1 MTNSVLS
8 PIYYFLFPSYF
19 RAVIGYKSIF
29 LTIIMDNFKAIRKRY
44 EDANQGH
51 LFKFW
56 LNLTEYQL
64 DQLLSELDALD
75 IERVNRI
82 YAKAIS
88 SEKEASNP
96 NPNTQ
101 LDSIE
106 PLPKGVSESV
116 VSNTAKTQEWRQ
128 IGLGAITRGE
138 VAVLLMAGGQ
148 GTRLGSSA
156 PKGCY
161 DIGLPSHKSLFQYQ
175 AERIARLQIV
185 AELEN
190 HKPPGS
196 VVIPWYV
203 MTSGP
208 THSETE
214 FYFKKNSYFG
224 LDAKNVIFFEQGQ

>member
-1 MTNSVLS
+1 M
-8 PIYYFLFPSYF
+8 
-19 RAVIGYKSIF
+19 
-29 LTIIMDNFKAIRKRY
+29 TIIDTLRKRY
-44 EDANQGH
+44 EDANQSH

-56 LNLTEYQL
+56 ST
-64 DQLLSELDALD
+64 LSESQQGDLVSQLDALD

-82 YAKAIS
+82 YSKAIS

-96 NPNTQ
+96 NPNPNATQ
-101 LDSIE
+101 SDSIE
-106 PLPKGVSESV
+106 PLPKSASESV
-116 VSNTAKTQEWRQ
+116 VSNTEKTQEWRQ
-128 IGLGAITRGE
+128 IGLSAITRGE

-175 AERIARLQIV
+175 AERISRLQTV

-190 HKPPGS
+190 HKPTGS

-208 THSETE
+208 THIETE
-214 FYFKKNSYFG
+214 NYFKKNSYFG

>member
-1 MTNSVLS
+1 MAANIDTL
-8 PIYYFLFPSYF
+8 
-19 RAVIGYKSIF
+19 
-29 LTIIMDNFKAIRKRY
+29 RKRY

-56 LNLTEYQL
+56 SN
-64 DQLLSELDALD
+64 LSEPQQSQLASQLDALN

-82 YAKAIS
+82 YTKAVS
-88 SEKEASNP
+88 SEKEAL

-101 LDSIE
+101 SESDSIE
-106 PLPKGVSESV
+106 PLPKSASESV

-128 IGLGAITRGE
+128 IGLAAITRNE

-175 AERIARLQIV
+175 AERIARLQTV
-185 AELEN
+185 AEVEN
-190 HKPPGS
+190 HKSAGS

-208 THSETE
+208 THRETE
-214 FYFKKNSYFG
+214 NYFKENSYFG
-224 LDAKNVIFFEQGQ
+224 LNSKNVIFFEQGQ

>member
-1 MTNSVLS
+1 MAANIDTL
-8 PIYYFLFPSYF
+8 
-19 RAVIGYKSIF
+19 
-29 LTIIMDNFKAIRKRY
+29 RKRY

-56 LNLTEYQL
+56 SN
-64 DQLLSELDALD
+64 LSEPQQSQLASQLDALN

-82 YAKAIS
+82 YTKAVS
-88 SEKEASNP
+88 SEKEAL

-101 LDSIE
+101 SESDSIE
-106 PLPKGVSESV
+106 PLPKSASESV

-128 IGLGAITRGE
+128 IGLAAITRNE

-175 AERIARLQIV
+175 AERIARLQTV
-185 AELEN
+185 AEVEN
-190 HKPPGS
+190 HKPAGS

-208 THSETE
+208 THRETE
-214 FYFKKNSYFG
+214 NYFKENSYFG
-224 LDAKNVIFFEQGQ
+224 LNSKNVIFFEQGQ

>member
-1 MTNSVLS
+1 MPCHALCEFVSRSAGLRFANYIELS
-8 PIYYFLFPSYF
+8 QIDL
-19 RAVIGYKSIF
+19 
-29 LTIIMDNFKAIRKRY
+29 LIIMVIDALRKRY
-44 EDANQGH
+44 EDANQCH

-56 LNLTEYQL
+56 SNLTEPQQGEL
-64 DQLLSELDALD
+64 VSQLDALN

-82 YAKAIS
+82 FSKAIS
-88 SEKEASNP
+88 SEKEAIDPSA
-96 NPNTQ
+96 Q
-101 LDSIE
+101 SSDSIE
-106 PLPKGVSESV
+106 PLPKSVSESV
-116 VSNTAKTQEWRQ
+116 SSNIAKTQEWRQ
-128 IGLGAITRGE
+128 IGLAAITRGE

-175 AERIARLQIV
+175 AERIARLQTV

-190 HKPPGS
+190 RKPTGS

-208 THSETE
+208 THRETE
-214 FYFKKNSYFG
+214 NFFKKNSYFG
-224 LDAKNVIFFEQGQ
+224 LDAKNVVFFEQGQ